1 MGICESKSNNQVNLT
16 NNTNKNTNIPGMA
29 LTNNT
34 NDLNQPKYSNKKEIL
49 YPNIGRYEGEVKN
62 GKPEGK
68 GILYING
75 GDRLEGD
82 FKNGIPEGK
91 GNYY

>member
-1 MGICESKSNNQVNLT
+1 MILLINSSIFWAWIFILFSK
-16 NNTNKNTNIPGMA
+16 
-29 LTNNT
+29 
-34 NDLNQPKYSNKKEIL
+34 SNKKEIL

-91 GNYY
+91 GIYYYNNGDRYEGDYKNDKR